1 MARMESTAA
10 SFQKRVDALAHQL
23 KEQDERHAK
32 VMHKLEAENKAASTP
47 EAKHKVELLKKRQE
61 RQFKK
66 STAFARHDL
75 EGMKAA
81 VAALKQGD
89 LKALEKDQGA
99 LQESLRSMKAKTG
112 NFLHLIQLG
121 HRVMRRDCPFCAAQC
136 VDKCHQEGKSYST
149 CLTVCADAGKGL

>member
-1 MARMESTAA
+1 MLKTA
-10 SFQKRVDALAHQL
+10 SVFQKKVDALAHQL

-32 VMHKLEAENKAASTP
+32 VMHKLEAEEKKATTK

-61 RQFKK
+61 RKFKK

-81 VAALKQGD
+81 VAALKKGD
-89 LKALEKDQGA
+89 LKALEKAQES

-112 NFLHLIQLG
+112 SFLHLIQLG
-121 HRVMRRDCPFCAAQC
+121 HREFRRDCPFCAAQC

-149 CLTVCADAGKGL
+149 CLTVCADAGKGF